1 MLKRSRSE
9 DVASSDEDQQTT
21 GKYTQLDLDGRPNEP
36 VVMTCSLPPHAD
48 TVSFSSYEAYDV
60 HYRQFHSNNCLECH
74 ASLPME
80 HFLTLHIAENHDPL
94 NEAKKARGEKTVSLQ
109 TP

>member
-1 MLKRSRSE
+1 
-9 DVASSDEDQQTT
+9 
-21 GKYTQLDLDGRPNEP
+21 
-36 VVMTCSLPPHAD
+36 
-48 TVSFSSYEAYDV
+48 
-60 HYRQFHSNNCLECH
+60 
-74 ASLPME
+74 ME